1 MLILSVAA
9 FLYLV
14 LALGLVV
21 AIDNMV
27 GLVFRETRSPSGRLV
42 NFSKALSGFQRPSRK

>member
-1 MLILSVAA
+1 MLILSLAA

-27 GLVFRETRSPSGRLV
+27 GLVFRETRSQSFRLF
-42 NFSKALSGFQRPSRK
+42 NFGKALSGFQRLSRK